1 MLYYIYVYYVGSI
14 NKALPSQ
21 EEKEQIPIH
30 TWLIWTIISRR
41 YCRILCGKP
50 CTNSICMDTILNLYT
65 LDVLNLTRKMMEG
78 ADVLLLVSDQYTKE
92 IMFLYKK
99 EMKNLRKASFF
110 AILFNIND
118 YFLNKIRITFYLETP

>member
-1 MLYYIYVYYVGSI
+1 
-14 NKALPSQ
+14 
-21 EEKEQIPIH
+21 
-30 TWLIWTIISRR
+30 
-41 YCRILCGKP
+41 
-50 CTNSICMDTILNLYT
+50 
-65 LDVLNLTRKMMEG
+65 MEG